1 LSRRYDCRS
10 SWKQKISSEMKQAD
24 NCQNKMSGQPTSKQK
39 SPAYFLS
46 PNWHPWSS
54 SKIPSIW
61 PFSVAGL
68 RMCPVTS
75 TVQLLMEHCLSF
87 FSFSVVRVHHES
99 SSLKFLSENDLQSS
113 FFGIFPTTPKH
124 RVLVTPSKIIINSIF
139 TEFLC
144 KKVLPTAFNTERLD

>member
-1 LSRRYDCRS
+1 MEAKNFQRNETSR
-10 SWKQKISSEMKQAD
+10 QL
-24 NCQNKMSGQPTSKQK
+24 SKQNVRTTDFK
-39 SPAYFLS
+39 TEVPCL
-46 PNWHPWSS
+46 
-54 SKIPSIW
+54 
-61 PFSVAGL
+61 FSFSQLAPLVIEYNSLNLAFFSGGGL

-75 TVQLLMEHCLSF
+75 TVQLLMEHFLSF
-87 FSFSVVRVHHES
+87 FSFSVFRVHHES

-113 FFGIFPTTPKH
+113 FFGIFLTTPKH